1 MKREEDVGDLT
12 ISYTKG
18 STTTPLSLTLSNVP
32 SQDFMSFMQTGSD
45 LLKGNSEKPIFSM
58 YPQRK
63 DKEPEESLDE
73 SSKLFS
79 IGVEIES
86 PEGYY
91 TPDFVKPASPKRTS
105 RILIC
110 QI

>member
-45 LLKGNSEKPIFSM
+45 LLKGILKNLFFLCTH
-58 YPQRK
+58 RK
-63 DKEPEESLDE
+63 
-73 SSKLFS
+73 
-79 IGVEIES
+79 
-86 PEGYY
+86 
-91 TPDFVKPASPKRTS
+91 R
-105 RILIC
+105 
-110 QI
+110 